1 MKKLLQCLME
11 CDDLSRMLNGP
22 VFLKMVPAQWLPFPS
37 TLIVMEQKL
46 LVAHC
51 TLLVDN
57 ITETACFYSS
67 GNGLLMKSLVGVHLS
82 TETIIPNVHMRCCV
96 STMPFQSTH
105 AQMDGK

>member
-1 MKKLLQCLME
+1 
-11 CDDLSRMLNGP
+11 MLDGS

-51 TLLVDN
+51 TLVADN
-57 ITETACFYSS
+57 ITKATCLYSS

-82 TETIIPNVHMRCCV
+82 TETIIPNVHMLCCA
-96 STMPFQSTH
+96 SKMPFQSTH